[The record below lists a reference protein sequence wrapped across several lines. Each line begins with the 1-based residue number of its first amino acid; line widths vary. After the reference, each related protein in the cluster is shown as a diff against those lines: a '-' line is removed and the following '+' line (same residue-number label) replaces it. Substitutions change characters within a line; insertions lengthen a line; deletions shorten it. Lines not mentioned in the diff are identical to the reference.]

1 MKQQLKNMTTTTFNV
16 KTAGATGDGRTDDTA
31 VFQKLLDLAAES
43 QATVEVPPGTYC
55 VGRLKM
61 HSHTGITGSPA
72 YAWKGNGG
80 STLKLIE
87 QRHIGKTDR
96 PRLLNAARTPAGS
109 EGSRFMSARVSLAC
123 PRKTPRPR
131 RSCRHSYLR

>member
-1 MKQQLKNMTTTTFNV
+1 MMLTLPHSNDSNFNV
-16 KTAGATGDGRTDDTA
+16 KTAGAMGDGMTDDTA

-61 HSHTGITGSPA
+61 NSHTGITGSPA

-80 STLKLIE
+80 STLKLIDPSASCLLDLTLA
-87 QRHIGKTDR
+87 IG
-96 PRLLNAARTPAGS
+96 
-109 EGSRFMSARVSLAC
+109 ARVNGLC
-123 PRKTPRPR
+123 LDGQ
-131 RSCRHSYLR
+131 Y